1 MQIIVVFCS
10 IVLWKAKKRWR
21 YHRILKTF
29 IADNSVDLLYEI
41 LFLFQQFT
49 ASHSQAVKQP
59 TSQRINKAI
68 NKPLFVIFWHP
79 GRWIWSIAELHSDRL
94 EIKKTK
100 KGKDGS
106 PYRAHPCNCITVKTP
121 SMILIHCLMWGEY
134 KRLVIVDHNIEL
146 SFSEWDC
153 LLTEA
158 STGGG
163 GSESASPT
171 GRHGETDEQ
180 IRLRLK
186 RKLQRNRTSF
196 TTQQIDDLEK
206 GMIVDLLHTRAC
218 HMNIQAW
225 SFRDL
230 EAWSRDVL
238 IVPYLPSP

>member
-153 LLTEA
+153 NFVDRSKYWGRRQWECQSNWSSRWNRRTDSTSSQEKTSAKPNVVYDATDRRSRERYDCWLIAHA
-158 STGGG
+158 SLPYEY
-163 GSESASPT
+163 SS
-171 GRHGETDEQ
+171 
-180 IRLRLK
+180 
-186 RKLQRNRTSF
+186 
-196 TTQQIDDLEK
+196 LE
-206 GMIVDLLHTRAC
+206 
-218 HMNIQAW
+218 
-225 SFRDL
+225 F
-230 EAWSRDVL
+230 
-238 IVPYLPSP
+238 